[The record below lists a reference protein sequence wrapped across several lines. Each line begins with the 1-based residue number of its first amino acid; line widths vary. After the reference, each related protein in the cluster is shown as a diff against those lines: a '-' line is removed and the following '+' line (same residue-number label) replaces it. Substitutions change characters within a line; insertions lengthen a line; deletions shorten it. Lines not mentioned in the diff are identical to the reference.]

1 MPGVVSFLPNFARDG
16 LPGETL
22 LLIDI
27 INADGLIIIQRVWA
41 TTPDRRRGHRL
52 TRRFDRRHR
61 QIHLFGAVAFSIIA
75 EGLIG
80 LLTEV
85 PGPQVLQLLLR
96 DPYGKMI
103 GPMLLICH

>member
-1 MPGVVSFLPNFARDG
+1 VVSFLPNFARDG

-52 TRRFDRRHR
+52 TRFDRRHR
-61 QIHLFGAVAFSIIA
+61 QIHLSSGQQPSQSS
-75 EGLIG
+75 
-80 LLTEV
+80 
-85 PGPQVLQLLLR
+85 PKVLSV
-96 DPYGKMI
+96 
-103 GPMLLICH
+103 C